1 MAKLG
6 RVLCVDDEPNILR
19 SLHWLLGRKFEVK
32 TAESGQ
38 DALPFLK
45 NNDFDVII
53 SDQRMPG
60 MTGAEFLREARKISP
75 RSMRLLLT
83 GYSDMSAIL
92 RSVNESEI
100 YRFIKKPWDMKSLLT
115 VTEEA
120 CRIAQS
126 EPVPEEKGKLDATI
140 AKARQDAILVLD
152 DDKNLIAELKTAVPQ
167 SVRVLHTQN
176 LAEAVALLSE
186 QQIGVIISNTHIA
199 NMDVTSL
206 IKVIKQNIP
215 DLVCVVISDKT
226 DADMVID
233 LINEGQVYRFI
244 PKPLKPG
251 FIKLVLRSA
260 LGKRHQLSKD
270 PGFAKRHSV
279 EVMSADKV
287 QQLQDRIKR
296 MIEKAE
302 DNGSATEY
310 PGPSFMQSVAVGFK
324 RLFG

>member
-1 MAKLG
+1 MATKLG
-6 RVLCVDDEPNILR
+6 LILCVDDEPNILR
-19 SLHWLLGRKFEVK
+19 SLHWLLGRRFEVK

-38 DALPFLK
+38 AALPLVKEF
-45 NNDFDVII
+45 DFDVII

-100 YRFIKKPWDMKSLLT
+100 YRFIKKPWDMKTLVT

-120 CRIAQS
+120 CMIAQS
-126 EPVPEEKGKLDATI
+126 EPVPDEEEKNEVASPDGE
-140 AKARQDAILVLD
+140 AILILD
-152 DDKNLIAELKTAVPQ
+152 DDRLIISELETAIDK
-167 SVRVLHTQN
+167 SVKIIHTEN
-176 LAEAVALLSE
+176 LAEAVAILSE
-186 QQIGVIISNTHIA
+186 QKIGVVISNTHIA

-206 IKVIKQNIP
+206 LKIIKQNIP
-215 DLVCVVISDKT
+215 DLVCVVISEKT

-244 PKPLKPG
+244 PKPLKSG
-251 FIKLVLRSA
+251 FIKLVLSSA
-260 LGKRHQLSKD
+260 LNKRRQLSKD
-270 PGFAKRHSV
+270 PGYAKRHAV
-279 EVMSADKV
+279 EVMSAENVKN
-287 QQLQDRIKR
+287 LQDQITK
-296 MIEKAE
+296 MVEKSKAHHDAAGE
-302 DNGSATEY
+302 EV
-310 PGPSFMQSVAVGFK
+310 PFMQRVAGGLR